1 MDDAVHDFRVAV
13 RALRR
18 APALAA
24 AAAVVLALSA
34 AVVAPALTLARS
46 ALAGSAL
53 YTDQA
58 GPVLG
63 GAGDGVALLRA
74 ERPDAGLADPA
85 LNRPTGRTPV
95 ARAPGIILPPTE
107 TAESVAQVQTGA
119 LRTLLWVLL
128 ALAALVLV
136 VGMINVAA
144 LLLARGSARRGETVM
159 RAVLGAPR
167 ARVLRLLLAEGAVVA
182 LAGAGAGTLAA
193 AAGLHLLR
201 ATWPLGTPPWSP
213 LSPDALAAGAVLGA
227 LAMTALVAALAP
239 ARAAGRRDLYPALN
253 VAARA
258 TPGPPEGWQRR
269 LLVTLQVGATT
280 TLLTCGA
287 LLLRG
292 FDTAGSVAGLGFD
305 PRDTLTVQVDLGAAR
320 YADPRVRLSFQR
332 RVLAGVE
339 ELPGMRAV
347 SLAST
352 GAWMGL
358 GTEDWVLAQ
367 GMAPFPLP
375 PAVVRRARHHAVS
388 PGYFAATGVPLTRGR
403 DFGAGDAAGTRPVA
417 VVTESFAGTMLPGVD
432 PIGKP
437 IRIGGEQ
444 GTWYT
449 VVGVVGEVRA
459 RGVGSGGDITP
470 AVYLST
476 LQHPPR
482 SFGVAVRTAGDPM
495 AAWAAVRDVLRVAGP
510 GAAAYAPMTMGERLE
525 RFAAP
530 LRWFAGVFAVLAG
543 VATLLAAVALHG
555 VVSHT
560 VARLTREIGVRM
572 AVGAQAREVVR
583 MVTGDTLRLTLRG
596 AVLGL
601 WGGVSLARL
610 LQFFF
615 LGVDPFD
622 PVVYAG
628 ITVVLGGT
636 ALAASWVP
644 ARRAAGVD
652 PMVALRAE

>member
-1 MDDAVHDFRVAV
+1 MHDAVHDFRLAV

-46 ALAGSAL
+46 ALADSAL

-63 GAGDGVALLRA
+63 GAGDGVALLGA
-74 ERPDAGLADPA
+74 ERPDAGLADPT
-85 LNRPTGRTPV
+85 LNRPMGRAPV
-95 ARAPGIILPPTE
+95 ARTPGVALLPTE
-107 TAESVAQVQTGA
+107 TAEPVAQVQTAA

-128 ALAALVLV
+128 ALAELVLV

-167 ARVLRLLLAEGAVVA
+167 VRVLRLLLAEGAVVA

-213 LSPDALAAGAVLGA
+213 LSPDVLAAGAVLGA
-227 LAMTALVAALAP
+227 LAMTALVAAMAP

-253 VAARA
+253 VASRA
-258 TPGPPEGWQRR
+258 TPGPREGWQRR

-320 YADPRVRLSFQR
+320 YADPRVRLAFQR
-332 RVLAGVE
+332 RVLARVE
-339 ELPGMRAV
+339 ELPGVRAV

-358 GTEDWVLAQ
+358 GTEDWVMAQ

-388 PGYFAATGVPLTRGR
+388 PGYFAATGIPLTRGR

-417 VVTESFAGTMLPGVD
+417 VVTKSFAGTMLPGVD

-459 RGVGSGGDITP
+459 RGVGSGSDVTP
-470 AVYLST
+470 AVYLSA

-482 SFGVAVRTAGDPM
+482 SFGVAVRTAGDPL
-495 AAWAAVRDVLRVAGP
+495 AAWTAVRDVLRVAGP
-510 GAAAYAPMTMGERLE
+510 GATAYAPMTMVERLE

-530 LRWFAGVFAVLAG
+530 LRWFAGVFGVLAG
-543 VATLLAAVALHG
+543 VATLLAAVALYG
-555 VVSHT
+555 VVSHA
-560 VARLTREIGVRM
+560 VARRTREIGVRM
-572 AVGAQAREVVR
+572 AVGARAREVVR
-583 MVTGDTLRLTLRG
+583 MVTGDALRLTLRG

-622 PVVYAG
+622 PVVYAAV
-628 ITVVLGGT
+628 TVVLGGT

>member
-1 MDDAVHDFRVAV
+1 MQDALADLRLAV
-13 RALRR
+13 GALRR
-18 APALAA
+18 TPALAVA
-24 AAAVVLALSA
+24 AALVLALSA
-34 AVVAPALTLARS
+34 GVVVPALTLVRS
-46 ALAGSAL
+46 ALERSAL
-53 YTDQA
+53 YTDHA

-63 GAGDGVALLRA
+63 GTGDGVALLGA
-74 ERPDAGLADPA
+74 ERPDAGLADPTA
-85 LNRPTGRTPV
+85 NRPMGRAPV
-95 ARAPGIILPPTE
+95 TRAPGAALPPTE

-119 LRTLLWVLL
+119 LRTLLWILF
-128 ALAALVLV
+128 ALATLVLV
-136 VGMINVAA
+136 AGMINVAA

-167 ARVLRLLLAEGAVVA
+167 LRVLRLLAAEGAVVA
-182 LAGAGAGTLAA
+182 LAGAGAGTLIAVI
-193 AAGLHLLR
+193 GLHLLR
-201 ATWPLGTPPWSP
+201 GSWPLGTPPWTP
-213 LSPDALAAGAVLGA
+213 LSPNVLAAGAALGA

-239 ARAAGRRDLYPALN
+239 ARAAGRRDLYPVLN

-258 TPGPPEGWQRR
+258 TPGPREGWQRR

-287 LLLRG
+287 LLVRG

-305 PRDTLTVQVDLGAAR
+305 PSDTLTVQVDLGAAR
-320 YADPRVRLSFQR
+320 YADPRARLAWQR

-339 ELPGMRAV
+339 ELPGVRAA

-358 GTEDWVLAQ
+358 GTEDWILAQ

-388 PGYFAATGVPLTRGR
+388 PGYFAAVGVPLTRGR
-403 DFGAGDAAGTRPVA
+403 DFGAGDAEGTRPVA
-417 VVTESFAGTMLPGVD
+417 VVTQSFAGTMLPGVD

-437 IRIGGEQ
+437 IRIGGEG

-449 VVGVVGEVRA
+449 VVGVVGEVHA
-459 RGVGSGGDITP
+459 RGVGSSGDVTP
-470 AVYLST
+470 AVYLSA

-482 SFGVAVRTAGDPM
+482 SFGVAVRTDGDPM
-495 AAWAAVRDVLRVAGP
+495 ASWPAVRDVLRVAGP
-510 GAAAYAPMTMGERLE
+510 GATAYAPMTMLERLE
-525 RFAAP
+525 RFALP

-543 VATLLAAVALHG
+543 VATLLAAVALYG
-555 VVSHT
+555 VLSHA
-560 VARLTREIGVRM
+560 VARRTREIGVRM
-572 AVGAQAREVVR
+572 AVGARAREVVR
-583 MVTGDTLRLTLRG
+583 MVTGDALRLTLRG

-610 LQFFF
+610 LQFVF

-622 PVVYAG
+622 PVVYAAL
-628 ITVVLGGT
+628 TAVLAGT